1 MLLCV
6 LSLQPPRRQLGDWR
20 WVCRGAVGGRSNF
33 WVCGRD
39 TASRA
44 QTRGRVH
51 HVARRR
57 KGSWVFPVTGPG
69 TFRRGRSGGSSSD
82 AAAAASPAGVAGVPG
97 SGVGALRGCL
107 QPPPR
112 ALYCRTRSCAC
123 WWGILLANRNERSA
137 CDSYIVTAASSGGKF
152 SISASRQAFITPFFL
167 RLLGLMKG
175 LSRGFFF
182 AFKPSFVRF

>member
-1 MLLCV
+1 MLLCI

-20 WVCRGAVGGRSNF
+20 WVCRGVVSGRSNF

-97 SGVGALRGCL
+97 SGVGALAATVS
-107 QPPPR
+107 R
-112 ALYCRTRSCAC
+112 ALLQNA
-123 WWGILLANRNERSA
+123 
-137 CDSYIVTAASSGGKF
+137 
-152 SISASRQAFITPFFL
+152 FL
-167 RLLGLMKG
+167 RLLVGNSACEPERKERLR
-175 LSRGFFF
+175 LVYCYSRV
-182 AFKPSFVRF
+182 KRW